1 MQLFMKKKS
10 SVSEKRDWKRPLL
23 TGLVI
28 GLLSAVALSLG
39 ILDTWSKRVSDRLYL
54 PYTAD
59 ERIVIAAIDDASMA
73 RLGRWPWDRSVH
85 AELIAKIADAGAL
98 AIGYDVNFPEPQDEE
113 NDTALANAIKKAGN
127 VVLPVE
133 LELLLLKN
141 QETRAKLILP
151 SIPSIASAAGGIGH
165 TNTPQDADGVVRKV
179 PLTAILPDGSSVPAF
194 SYRVLEMAGMPVSL
208 AQGTDASNRLLVHYP
223 DAPGLA
229 FPIFSAAD
237 IMDKA
242 SVRAELKNKIVFVGA
257 TAPNLHDYQRVP
269 TSITLPMS
277 GVEVHASMAATL
289 LQQKYLHE
297 MPKAIMALWIILI
310 GALTGLLI
318 AFIRVRWS
326 VPLTIVLW
334 LASVIAAFICFDKG
348 WIVDILWITIAFVL
362 SFAGV
367 VLERRI
373 ASERQKR
380 ELRLAFSHYVSSS
393 VVDSIL
399 QNPAKLQLGGV
410 RKNMTVLFSDVRG
423 FTTMSEGLKP
433 EELVH
438 IMNTYLTR
446 MTDIVFK
453 HEGVLDKYIGDAVMA
468 FWNAPFDQDDHAK
481 RAVDTAL
488 EMLYELKQMNQ
499 EKLFGDFELKIGVG
513 INTGDMVVGNMG
525 SHNRF
530 DYTVIGDSVNLGSR
544 MEGLTKQY
552 GIALL
557 ISESVKEQ
565 LPKDEYL
572 IRPIDLVAVKG
583 KNKPVKMYEV
593 LKKTVDAADSEKY
606 LVKTYTEALQAYFA
620 KDFLTAAQLVES
632 LISQFPED
640 GPSKTLKE
648 RILYF
653 QKDPPPS
660 DWDGAWVMK
669 TK

>member
-1 MQLFMKKKS
+1 MKKNFS
-10 SVSEKRDWKRPLL
+10 TFDKRDWKKSLL

-28 GLLSAVALSLG
+28 GLISAIALSFG
-39 ILDTWSKRVSDRLYL
+39 ILETWSKRVSDRLYL

-59 ERIVIAAIDDASMA
+59 ERIVIVAIDDASMA

-85 AELIAKIADAGAL
+85 AELISKIAEAGVL

-113 NDTALANAIKKAGN
+113 NDMALANAIKKAGN

-133 LELLLLKN
+133 LELLLSKN
-141 QETRAKLILP
+141 EETRAKLILP
-151 SIPSIASAAGGIGH
+151 SISLIASVAGGIGH

-179 PLTAILPDGSSVPAF
+179 PLTAILPDGSIVPAF
-194 SYRVLEMAGMPVSL
+194 SYRVLELAGISIPLIKGV
-208 AQGTDASNRLLVHYP
+208 DASNRLLIHYP
-223 DAPGLA
+223 NAPGLA
-229 FPIFSAAD
+229 FPIISASD
-237 IMDKA
+237 IMDKE
-242 SVRAELKNKIVFVGA
+242 SIRAGLENKIVFVGA

-277 GVEVHASMAATL
+277 GVEVHASMATTL
-289 LQQKYLHE
+289 LQQKYLYE
-297 MPKAIMALWIILI
+297 IPKIIMIIWLILI
-310 GALTGLLI
+310 GVFTGLLL

-326 VPLTIVLW
+326 VPLIIFLW
-334 LASVIAAFICFDKG
+334 LASVIVAFICFDKG
-348 WIVDILWITIAFVL
+348 FIVDILWITLAFIL

-367 VLERRI
+367 ALERKI
-373 ASERQKR
+373 AAEKQKR
-380 ELRLAFSHYVSSS
+380 ELKLAFSHYVSSS
-393 VVDSIL
+393 VVDSIM
-399 QNPAKLQLGGV
+399 QNPSKLQLGGI

-423 FTTMSEGLKP
+423 FTTISEGLKP
-433 EELVH
+433 EELVY

-468 FWNAPFDQDDHAK
+468 FWNAPFDQKDHAK

-488 EMLYELKQMNQ
+488 EMLSELKIMNQ
-499 EKLFGDFELKIGVG
+499 EKLFGDFELKIGIG

-552 GIALL
+552 GIELL

-565 LPKDEYL
+565 LPKGEYL
-572 IRPIDLVAVKG
+572 IRQIDLVAVKG

-593 LKKTVDAADSEKY
+593 MKKAIDASDDDKQLIKEFTQALHTYSIKDFSATIKITDNLMQKY
-606 LVKTYTEALQAYFA
+606 PNDGPVKTLNERS
-620 KDFLTAAQLVES
+620 KVFLN
-632 LISQFPED
+632 
-640 GPSKTLKE
+640 
-648 RILYF
+648 
-653 QKDPPPS
+653 DPPPN
-660 DWDGAWVMK
+660 DWDGVWIMK

>member
-1 MQLFMKKKS
+1 MKQKS
-10 SVSEKRDWKRPLL
+10 LVAEKRDWKRPLL
-23 TGLVI
+23 TGLAI
-28 GLLSAVALSLG
+28 GLVAAIALSLG
-39 ILDTWSKRVSDRLYL
+39 LLETWSKRVSDRLYL
-54 PYTAD
+54 PYVAD
-59 ERIVIAAIDDASMA
+59 ERIIIVAIDDASMA
-73 RLGRWPWDRSVH
+73 RLGRWPWDRTVH
-85 AELIAKIADAGAL
+85 AELISKIADAGAL
-98 AIGYDVNFPEPQDEE
+98 AIGYDVNFPEPQDAL
-113 NDTALANAIKKAGN
+113 NDTALADSIKSAGN

-133 LELLLLKN
+133 LELLLARG
-141 QETRAKLILP
+141 QETTAKLILP
-151 SIPSIASAAGGIGH
+151 SIPSIASAAAGIGH

-179 PLTAILPDGSSVPAF
+179 PLSATLPDGSKVPAF
-194 SYRVLEMAGMPVSL
+194 SYRVLETAGVTPSL
-208 AQGTDASNRLLVHYP
+208 IQGTDETNRLIVHYP
-223 DAPGLA
+223 DAPSLA
-229 FPIFSAAD
+229 FPIVSAGEV
-237 IMDKA
+237 MDKM

-289 LQQKYLHE
+289 LQQKYLYE
-297 MPKAIMALWIILI
+297 APKTVMAIWIIVI
-310 GALTGLLI
+310 GMLTGLLI
-318 AFIRVRWS
+318 AFLRVRWS
-326 VPLTIVLW
+326 VPFMIALW
-334 LASVIAAFICFDKG
+334 LGSIIAAFVCFDKG
-348 WIVDILWITIAFVL
+348 WIVDILWITITFIVA
-362 SFAGV
+362 FAGV

-399 QNPAKLQLGGV
+399 QNPTKLQLGGV

-423 FTTMSEGLKP
+423 FTTISEGLKP

-438 IMNTYLTR
+438 LMNTYLTR

-488 EMLYELKQMNQ
+488 EMLHELHKMNQ

-557 ISESVKEQ
+557 ISESTKNE
-565 LPKDEYL
+565 LPDDEYL

-583 KNKPVKMYEV
+583 KNKPVKMFEV
-593 LKKTVDAADSEKY
+593 LKKITDASDGDKQ
-606 LVKTYTEALQAYFA
+606 LVAEFTQALQAYSA
-620 KDFLTAAQLVES
+620 KDFNTAVKVTNDLMQKY
-632 LISQFPED
+632 PDD
-640 GPSKTLKE
+640 GPVKTLNE
-648 RILYF
+648 RSKIFLS
-653 QKDPPPS
+653 DPPPD